1 MQVFP
6 PKTYGA
12 DDKNVYVNI
21 FLWDELWN
29 NPRLTIDGQT
39 LPMKR
44 VTEKDYCYSYSDWF
58 ITAFYNKNQHT
69 GSEFVPDKN
78 NNSSMFRVFVED
90 EHGSGTV
97 SVKDRFGNEHKSTI
111 TW

>member
-12 DDKNVYVNI
+12 ADKNVYVNV
-21 FLWDELWN
+21 FLWDELWSI
-29 NPRLTIDGQT
+29 PRLTIDGQT

-44 VTEKDYCYSYSDWF
+44 VTETDYRYSYSDWF
-58 ITAFYNKNQHT
+58 ITSFYNKNGQC

-90 EHGSGTV
+90 EQGSGTV
-97 SVKDRFGNEHKSTI
+97 SVKDRFGNEHTSTI
-111 TW
+111 KW